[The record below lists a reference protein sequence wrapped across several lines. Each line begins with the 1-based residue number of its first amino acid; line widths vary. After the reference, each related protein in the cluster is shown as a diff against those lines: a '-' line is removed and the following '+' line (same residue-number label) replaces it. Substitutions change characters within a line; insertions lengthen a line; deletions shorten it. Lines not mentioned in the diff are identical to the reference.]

1 MLAIRPTEHY
11 TGVNI
16 SGDYW
21 DLENL
26 VEAIAKLIGEE
37 EKYLDYQGSWD
48 RLEQFCLT
56 IRNAMKMKHG
66 VEYVPNGVNN
76 HLLKEKNMIAP
87 ETNVY
92 FTFDILLP
100 ELLFCTLALNDFI
113 HLYQSEIDAS
123 NWSLPIAAVRQFQSL
138 VADFLKDE
146 VEETF
151 YMQFMTMIQS
161 TSPIYFRYASQYVDV
176 LNLEYIHLD
185 KETRKAAISTFT
197 ARLLQEDASYSNFKK
212 QLLTVTSTSQH
223 AIHEIPLAIEY
234 PKNIEW

>member
-26 VEAIAKLIGEE
+26 VEAIAEVIGNE
-37 EKYLDYQGSWD
+37 EKYMDYQGSWD

-56 IRNAMKMKHG
+56 IRAAMKLKHHI
-66 VEYVPNGVNN
+66 EFVPNGVNN
-76 HLLKEKNMIAP
+76 HLLKERTMIAP

-92 FTFDILLP
+92 FAFDILLP

-113 HLYQSEIDAS
+113 KLYESETNYLSWNLHVSTI
-123 NWSLPIAAVRQFQSL
+123 RQFQAF
-138 VADFLKDE
+138 VGDFLKDE
-146 VEETF
+146 VEESF
-151 YMQFMTMIQS
+151 YKQFMQLIQS

-185 KETRKAAISTFT
+185 KQTRKSSISTFT
-197 ARLLQEDASYSNFKK
+197 ARLLQEDASYSNLKQ
-212 QLLTVTSTSQH
+212 QLLTVTNTSKH
-223 AIHEIPLAIEY
+223 AIHEIPLTLEY
-234 PKNIEW
+234 PKEIKW